1 MKYSLKLIALLL
13 CGVIFAGIAEGA
25 ERTKKQKTKKGEK
38 TAVASV
44 DSTKQAPKGIP
55 SIEKFIKPAAK
66 KQEGMFNI
74 YEQDNR
80 YFAEIPDRL
89 LERDI
94 LIFVSMIR
102 GAAQDIGMLG
112 MQGYAGDQLF
122 SKVIRFQKGP
132 HDRIYLIEPNFGIA
146 LPTDTTSEMYEAIHA
161 SNMMPIAEAF
171 DIKAKGEASSLIDL
185 TDIYKSDHAY
195 FSLKGV
201 KEPLRIG
208 GYQADKSY
216 LTTVSVFPENI
227 IFRSVRSYAAGT
239 PPTSRDPKAPK
250 ATAKPTTWE
259 VASCWQL
266 LPEVPMRPRYFDQ
279 RVGYFLVP
287 QIDYTQ
293 DPTHTETVGLVN
305 RWRLEP
311 KPEDVEKY
319 SRGELVEPQKP
330 IVFYIDR
337 KTPKSLQPYL
347 IKAVELWQPVFEKAG
362 FKNAIFGRLEP
373 TPEEDPNFSPEDSRF
388 SYISYKASP
397 IANAYGP
404 QINDPRS
411 GEIICSHVGV
421 FHNVLS
427 TVRQWYFTQTA
438 AVDPQAHIFPY
449 SDELM
454 GKLMTYVIAH
464 EVGHTLGLRHNFAG
478 SWTYSLK
485 DIRNKDYVKVHSHG
499 PSIMDYM
506 RFNYTAQP
514 EDGIAIEDLIP
525 RIGDYDRFAIE
536 WGYRYFPQ
544 LKSAQEEK
552 EYLVKWVTEQ
562 RHENP
567 RVCFGTETDPWDPR
581 FQAEDLSD
589 DVIAAN
595 ELGMKNLQRIADSL
609 MTWTKDDD
617 DYANLKEMYTG
628 ITRQYWRYINHV
640 MKYIGGRYS
649 VTNLRSEGGDKGYV
663 PVKKADQ
670 LRAMDFLKKH
680 LFTEPTWLFRNE
692 AVECAGFDSDGYEH
706 RMLAAAYKYLLGR
719 SLGLSMHEALLG
731 DKAYTMKNMTDDL
744 YNLAFQRYSQRKAL
758 NFFERA
764 LQTAYVNSV
773 INFLEK
779 EVKADQ
785 APEMVGLLTAQLE
798 RIARE
803 ARKVVSTDAL
813 TRFHRE
819 GIASRIEAWLEG
831 DSKKVLK

>member
-1 MKYSLKLIALLL
+1 MKYGLKLIALLL
-13 CGVIFAGIAEGA
+13 CGVIFTGIVQGA

-94 LIFVSMIR
+94 LVFISLIR

-112 MQGYAGDQLF
+112 MQGYAGDQLC
-122 SKVIRFQKGP
+122 SKVIRLQKGP
-132 HDRIYLIEPNFGIA
+132 HDRIYIMEPNFGTA
-146 LPTDTTSEMYEAIHA
+146 LPTDTTSDMYEAIHA
-161 SNMMPIAEAF
+161 SNMMPIAESF
-171 DIKAKGEASSLIDL
+171 DIKAKGEHSSLIDM

-208 GYQADKSY
+208 AYQADKSY
-216 LTTVSVFPENI
+216 PTTLSVFPENI

-279 RVGYFLVP
+279 RVGYFIVP
-287 QIDYTQ
+287 QVDYTQ
-293 DPTHTETVGLVN
+293 DPTHTETIGLVN

-319 SRGELVEPQKP
+319 TRGELVEPQKP

-373 TPEEDPNFSPEDSRF
+373 TPEEDPDFSPEDSRY

-427 TVRQWYFTQTA
+427 TVRQWYFTQA
-438 AVDPQAHIFPY
+438 AVIDPQAHIFPF

-506 RFNYTAQP
+506 RFNYAAQP
-514 EDGIAIEDLIP
+514 EDGIAIHDLIP

-544 LKSAQEEK
+544 LKSAKEEK

-628 ITRQYWRYINHV
+628 ITRQYWRYVNHA

-680 LFTEPTWLFRNE
+680 LLNEPAWLLRSE
-692 AVECAGFDSDGYEH
+692 AAECTGFDSDGYEH
-706 RMLAAAYKYLLGR
+706 RMLASAYKYLLGR

-744 YNLAFQRYSQRKAL
+744 HHMAFQRYSQRKAL

-764 LQTAYVNSV
+764 LQTEYVNSV

-803 ARKVVSTDAL
+803 ARKAVSTDAL

-819 GIASRIEAWLEG
+819 GIASRIEAWMEG
-831 DSKKVLK
+831 DSKKILK